1 MRGRVGAPLEEDS
14 MSLDVRTTLLGSPLP
29 TAEEAEQRL
38 TKVKAL
44 AVFSSDA
51 LSSVAY
57 ATEEILLVL
66 VLAGTVALG
75 LSLPIALAIAVL
87 LGIVATSYYQTIHG
101 YPSGGGAYIVAYDN
115 LGTWPG
121 LTAAAA
127 LLIDY
132 VLTVAVSTTAG
143 VAAMTSALPVLLP
156 FRVELCLLAIL
167 LITWANLRGVKESG
181 TIFAIPTYSF
191 VLIALALVVVGF
203 IRLATGTLGIAPE
216 QAAPIPQE
224 GVQALTLFL
233 LLRAFASG
241 CTALTGVEAISN
253 GIPAFRKP
261 EAKNAG
267 RTLIAMAVLLAAM
280 FLGITFLARSLAIV
294 PSEHETVVSQIGR
307 QVFGTGPLY
316 FALQAATALILV
328 LAANTSF
335 ADFPRLSAI
344 LARDRFLPRQLTN
357 LGDRLV
363 FANGIVTLAVLA
375 SVLVIVFGGQTHR
388 LIPLYA
394 VGVFLSFTL
403 SQVGMVRHWH
413 KLGGL
418 NWRWK
423 AAINGLGATATA
435 VVLLVIV
442 ITKFIHGAWVVI
454 LLIPAFVWMFHT
466 IHRHYVSVAQQ
477 LSLEGLK
484 PDKWTGLASRKRMK
498 VLVLISGVHRGTLAA
513 LRFAR
518 SLSKDVTAVIVDVEP
533 RVTDRVREK
542 WPTWGQAVPLVV
554 LDSPYRSTIGP
565 LLDYLDE
572 VDRKEPERGPAVVV
586 LPEFVP
592 ARWWHELLHNQTAR
606 LLKRTLIYRRGKTHK
621 DRVII
626 DVPYHLQR

>member
-1 MRGRVGAPLEEDS
+1 MLIRLRQALLGAPMPSTGILLE
-14 MSLDVRTTLLGSPLP
+14 
-29 TAEEAEQRL
+29 RL
-38 TKVKAL
+38 NRIQAL

-66 VLAGTVALG
+66 VMAGTAALN
-75 LSLPIALAIAVL
+75 LSLPIALAIIAL
-87 LGIVATSYYQTIHG
+87 LAMVTTSYYQTIHG

-115 LGTWPG
+115 LGVWPG

-132 VLTVAVSTTAG
+132 VLTVAVSITAG
-143 VAAMTSALPVLLP
+143 VAAFTSAFPALIPY
-156 FRVELCLLAIL
+156 RVEICLLAIV
-167 LITWANLRGVKESG
+167 LIAWANLRGVRESG
-181 TIFAIPTYSF
+181 TLFAIPTYGF
-191 VLIALALVVVGF
+191 ILVFMTLIVVGL
-203 IRLATGTLGIAPE
+203 IRLFGG
-216 QAAPIPQE
+216 AAPHGSAPVAATTGE
-224 GVQALTLFL
+224 ATSALTMFL

-267 RTLIAMAVLLAAM
+267 KTLMAMALLLGTM
-280 FLGITFLARSLAIV
+280 FLGISVLARSLAVV
-294 PSEHETVVSQIGR
+294 PVEHETIVSQIGR
-307 QVFGTGPLY
+307 QVFGDGPLY
-316 FALQAATALILV
+316 LALQVTTTLILI

-344 LARDRFLPRQLTN
+344 LARDRYLPHQLTN

-363 FANGIVTLAVLA
+363 FANGIVTLAILA
-375 SVLVIVFGGQTHR
+375 SALVVLFGGLTHR

-403 SQVGMVRHWH
+403 SQAGMVRHWY
-413 KLGGL
+413 KLRGPG
-418 NWRWK
+418 WTWK
-423 AAINGLGATATA
+423 MAVNGLGAVATG
-435 VVLLVIV
+435 VVLGIIV
-442 ITKFIHGAWVVI
+442 TTKFIHGAWIVI
-454 LLIPAFVWMFHT
+454 LLIPLFVGMFRA
-466 IHRHYVSVAQQ
+466 IKRHYESVAEQ
-477 LSLEGLK
+477 LTLEGVSHE
-484 PDKWTGLASRKRMK
+484 PWEGLASRRRQK
-498 VLVLISGVHRGTLAA
+498 VIVPISGVHRGTLEA

-518 SLSKDVTAVIVDVEP
+518 SLSKDVTAVVVDVDP
-533 RVTDRVREK
+533 QVTERVRGK
-542 WPTWGQAVPLVV
+542 WPLWGQKVPLAV
-554 LDSPYRSTIGP
+554 LESPFRSTLAP
-565 LLDYLDE
+565 LMAYLDE
-572 VDRKEPERGPAVVV
+572 RDRHDPERGLAVIV

-606 LLKRTLIYRRGKTHK
+606 AIKRALLYRRGASDKN
-621 DRVII
+621 RVII